1 MVLALVGDSTMIN
14 DFAMKTPFP
23 YRNCHI
29 RIKYPGFMQLD
40 RLKSPDGGAN
50 VPRISYFVKRE
61 SQDRKSIPVSSCEI
75 RFTVRQA
82 HGPEQSRRTSHARGY
97 SRMYCWPGN

>member
-1 MVLALVGDSTMIN
+1 MIN

-40 RLKSPDGGAN
+40 RLKSPTGGAK
-50 VPRISYFVKRE
+50 VERKR
-61 SQDRKSIPVSSCEI
+61 V
-75 RFTVRQA
+75 
-82 HGPEQSRRTSHARGY
+82 
-97 SRMYCWPGN
+97 